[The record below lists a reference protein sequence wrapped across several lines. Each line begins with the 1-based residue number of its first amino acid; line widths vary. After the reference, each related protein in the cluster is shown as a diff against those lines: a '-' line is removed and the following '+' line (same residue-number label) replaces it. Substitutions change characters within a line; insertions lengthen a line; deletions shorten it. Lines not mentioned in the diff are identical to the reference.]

1 MEWYNVFSYWGFG
14 VWFLWLAGFP
24 IEPLSIVLANLLF
37 SIIFVLAKYKGL
49 PPIALFIL
57 ATHMVPLYSLRRSPV
72 KLAPLVIVY
81 TVYMTWLAVQ
91 GLDPFKV
98 YESMFR
104 EPPSTVQEYLERRNI
119 I

>member
-37 SIIFVLAKYKGL
+37 SIIFVLAKYRGL

-57 ATHMVPLYSLRRSPV
+57 ATHMVPLYSLRRSPL

-81 TVYMTWLAVQ
+81 MVYMTWLAVQ

>member
-57 ATHMVPLYSLRRSPV
+57 ATHMVPLYSLRRSPL
-72 KLAPLVIVY
+72 KLEPFVIVY
-81 TVYMTWLAVQ
+81 SVYMVWLAFQ

-104 EPPSTVQEYLERRNI
+104 EPPLTVQEYLERRNLI
-119 I
+119 